1 MGLDMYLEIRKHFS
15 GYEFRDED
23 KAKAAEY
30 KAVIEAAGLEEASAT
45 TNPFA
50 TVSTTA
56 IYWRKAN
63 AIHKWFVDT
72 LADGVDECQ
81 EIHVPLEK
89 LKELRDTCFEALSIP
104 AGMDFADH
112 ADSVLPSTSG
122 FFFGSTDYDDYY
134 VQDLQNTMDCID
146 RLVKILPDDGE
157 GWDWS
162 LVYRASW

>member
-15 GYEFRDED
+15 GYEFRGEEE
-23 KAKAAEY
+23 KAAIY
-30 KAVIEAAGLEEASAT
+30 KEIIEAARMEDLASKESPYTTVSAT
-45 TNPFA
+45 A
-50 TVSTTA
+50 V
-56 IYWRKAN
+56 YWRKAN

-72 LADGVDECQ
+72 LAGGVDECQ

-89 LKELRDTCFEALSIP
+89 LKELRETCFEALSIP

-112 ADSVLPSTSG
+112 ADSVLPATSG
-122 FFFGSTDYDDYY
+122 FFFGSTDYDEWY
-134 VQDLQNTMDCID
+134 VQDLEYTMDSID
-146 RLVKILPDDGE
+146 RLVESLPDDGE

>member
-1 MGLDMYLEIRKHFS
+1 MGLDMYLELRKHFS
-15 GYEFRDED
+15 GYEFSGEE
-23 KAKAAEY
+23 KAANY
-30 KAVIEAAGLEEASAT
+30 KAVIEAAGLEDAAAKDS
-45 TNPFA
+45 PYA

-72 LADGVDECQ
+72 LANGVDECQ
-81 EIHVPLEK
+81 EIHVPVEN
-89 LKELRDTCFEALSIP
+89 LKQLRELCFEALSIP
-104 AGMDFADH
+104 AGVEFADH

-122 FFFGSTDYDDYY
+122 FFFGSTDYDEWY
-134 VQDLQNTMDCID
+134 VKDLEHTMDSID
-146 RLVKILPDDGE
+146 RVLATLPDDGE